1 MVNTYDN
8 YYDAIDAEG
17 VGATVNIGGK
27 VVKAETADGYQGKG
41 NSSGNSNGI
50 IGDMNAVGNSIKNT
64 ALNWAGSH
72 ELKPAEY
79 TVGADGKGISTGGL
93 NDATL
98 WDFPKLLLNSVIN
111 AEEAAALNPYWDNA
125 TKTYD
130 KSRDVNGDGIPDYDS
145 QGNTISKGSDYSKNA
160 DGSFYNNGKLYKLN
174 KDTQQYTRYKADGS
188 TDNDNDNTAT
198 GTSDFDKVVADATA
212 EALALA
218 NNKVKTT
225 NESLTEISQEDTAQ
239 KAAEEIVAGE
249 GKLPDSTSIVEA
261 TKGITVDADAEG
273 TTLDGADPKYALDT
287 SGVNSSVET
296 VDDIETIDEV
306 KTGDVTSYTVK
317 KTEDKMA
324 DDIYQ
329 VDAITGEVTDK
340 ELVDADDF
348 AIDMKGM
355 ATGVNE
361 DGSINLTGK
370 ALDDYATQNTANIV
384 DTSTPA
390 GKLLAIQLG
399 EGNYTDSKSTILGQ
413 IDIVTKLFQ
422 DSQGNAIIPPSH
434 HKVAASVKKIIKGS
448 GVSGT
453 AAHEMLVSAL
463 MGETLNIATDEA
475 AGFRAIDKQNL
486 DNRQEACINK
496 AAVLSNFEL
505 ANLDAREAACVQNAQ
520 AFMTMKL
527 ENMTNM
533 QKAEEINKQFFQQA
547 LFEDTKAINAERLF
561 VAQTMNDFTKF
572 YDELGLQVQEYNAT
586 SKNELAKFNVGEKND
601 NADFNATLENNRQ
614 QFYKTMQFEIDTANA
629 KWRQAVT
636 TKNTEL
642 KWEAASADA
651 KLMFDLTTEALNQIW
666 DRADAIFDYA
676 WKTSEN
682 EANRDNAISIANIQA
697 SASGK
702 DSSGGFWGALAR
714 MGGSILGTEAGAS
727 WLVGLSDVR
736 LKEDIE
742 KVTTFPSGIN
752 IYRWNWNDKARELG
766 INVPSGYGVLA
777 QEVQK
782 THPEMV
788 AEHENGYLVVDYG
801 KLK

>member
-8 YYDAIDAEG
+8 YKDAIDKEG
-17 VGATVNIGGK
+17 VGATVMIGGK
-27 VVKAETADGYQGKG
+27 LVKAETKDGYTGKG
-41 NSSGNSNGI
+41 SSSNNNNGI
-50 IGDMNAVGNSIKNT
+50 IGNIKAVGNSMKE
-64 ALNWAGSH
+64 AVVDFAGSH
-72 ELKPAEY
+72 GLDDATY
-79 TVGADGKGISTGGL
+79 SVGADGITGISKGGL
-93 NDATL
+93 NDATP
-98 WDFPKLLLNSVIN
+98 WDLPKLVIN
-111 AEEAAALNPYWDNA
+111 SIVDPVEAAKLNPYWDQA
-125 TKTYD
+125 TNTYD
-130 KSRDVNGDGIPDYDS
+130 KSRDINGDGLPDYDIHGNS
-145 QGNTISKGSDYSKNA
+145 IYKTDNIEEVKNANGNTVGWQKMRGDGTPVSDKESA
-160 DGSFYNNGKLYKLN
+160 GK
-174 KDTQQYTRYKADGS
+174 
-188 TDNDNDNTAT
+188 
-198 GTSDFDKVVADATA
+198 SDFDVVVEEANTQ
-212 EALALA
+212 ALALA
-218 NNKVKTT
+218 QNQVQATSD
-225 NESLTEISQEDTAQ
+225 SLKEVSSGDNAMQTAEQ
-239 KAAEEIVAGE
+239 IVSGE
-249 GKLPDSTSIVEA
+249 GQLPGSSSVVEA

-296 VDDIETIDEV
+296 VDDVATVDKIA
-306 KTGDVTSYTVK
+306 TGDIASYTVK
-317 KTEDKMA
+317 KTEDKMT

-329 VDAITGEVTDK
+329 VDPVTGEITDK

-390 GKLLAIQLG
+390 GKLLAIELG

-413 IDIVTKLFQ
+413 IGIVTKLFQ

-453 AAHEMLVSAL
+453 AAHEMLVNAL

-486 DNRQEACINK
+486 DNRQEATINK
-496 AAVLSNFEL
+496 AAVLSNFEM
-505 ANLDAREAACVQNAQ
+505 ANLDAREAAAVQNAT
-520 AFMTMKL
+520 AFMTMNL
-527 ENMTNM
+527 ENLSNM

-547 LFEDTKAINAERLF
+547 LFEDTKAVNTERMF

-572 YDELGLQVQEYNAT
+572 YDELGLQVQQYNAT
-586 SKNELAKFNVGEKND
+586 SKNELAKFNAGEKND
-601 NADFNATLENNRQ
+601 NSDFNATLENNRQ
-614 QFYKTMQFEIDTANA
+614 QFNTTMQFEIDTANA

-651 KLMFDLTTEALNQIW
+651 KLMFDLSTEALNQIW

-682 EANRDNAISIANIQA
+682 EANRDNSIALANIQA

-702 DSSGGFWGALAR
+702 DSTGGFWGALAR
-714 MGGSILGTEAGAS
+714 MGGSLLGTEAGAS
-727 WLVGLSDVR
+727 WLMGLSDVR
-736 LKEDIE
+736 LKENIE

-752 IYRWNWNDKARELG
+752 IYRWEWNDKARELG